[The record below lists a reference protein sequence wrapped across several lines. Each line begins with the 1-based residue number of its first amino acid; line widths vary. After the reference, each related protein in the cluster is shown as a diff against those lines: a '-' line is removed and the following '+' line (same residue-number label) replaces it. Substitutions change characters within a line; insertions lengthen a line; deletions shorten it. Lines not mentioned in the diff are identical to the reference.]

1 MSAINSSVADVF
13 VGDAHRNKQLEN
25 SKPDSEVADAKAQQA
40 NVVAESKKQAVAAEL
55 NKKQAE
61 KSAANEQLSSGQLE
75 KVAQQLQDF
84 VGEMNKG
91 LEFLVDKDSGRDV
104 IKVIDKTSGDLIK
117 QYPSEEVLSLV
128 SKLSEAAGSFIN
140 EKI

>member
-1 MSAINSSVADVF
+1 MSIVQSGIDLNSANLTSGYAKQQNKDNSEGKPSAVSSNDKASEQSQSVTSQNEVKNADKVN
-13 VGDAHRNKQLEN
+13 NKLPLT
-25 SKPDSEVADAKAQQA
+25 S
-40 NVVAESKKQAVAAEL
+40 
-55 NKKQAE
+55 
-61 KSAANEQLSSGQLE
+61 EQLD

-84 VGEMNKG
+84 VGGMNKG

-104 IKVIDKTSGDLIK
+104 IKVIDKNSGDLIK

-128 SKLSEAAGSFIN
+128 SKLSDAAGALVN